1 MALFLACGAL
11 AQQRTQGIGVPTAVV
26 GYQDVRADVS
36 TVVSVAT
43 DEATETEVQLRFA
56 GWIERVYANTTYAR
70 VQRGQPLLRV
80 YSPDLYAAE
89 QEYVFAARNRARLAA
104 SAVAGV
110 AAGAASLLADAR
122 ARLQQEQVPAVEI
135 ARLERSLRPRSRLT
149 IPAPASGIVTERDAL
164 PNQRVE
170 PGQRLFRIA
179 ALSPIWV
186 NAEVNE
192 SDLGRVQVGQPV
204 RLQFDAFPGRVF
216 RAPVDFINP
225 QVDAASRTA
234 RVRMVLANGD
244 GALLPGM
251 YGQARIGVALGRQL
265 VIPASAVL
273 QTGEQP
279 LAFVDQG
286 GGRLAPRKVELGPRV
301 GDVYV
306 LRGGLRAGER
316 IARQASFLI
325 ASEEQLS
332 AGAGSYAPP
341 SPGVGAAVPVARAAG
356 ARLMLTTAPTP
367 PQVGSNV
374 FRVRLVS
381 AAGAPLAG
389 AQISLAL
396 DLPAMPAMGM
406 AGAKAVVA
414 LTDQGGGLY
423 EGRGRLGSTGTWQ
436 VTITA
441 TRQGQTVA
449 RQQMSL
455 VVVGG
460 MR

>member
-1 MALFLACGAL
+1 MVLFLACGAL
-11 AQQRTQGIGVPTAVV
+11 AQQRTQGIGVPIAVV
-26 GYQDVRADVS
+26 GYQDVHADVA
-36 TVVSVAT
+36 TVASVET
-43 DEATETEVQLRFA
+43 DEATEAEVQLRFA

-70 VQRGQPLLRV
+70 VERGQPLLAV

-89 QEYVFAARNRARLAA
+89 QEYVFAAQNRARLAS

-110 AAGAASLLADAR
+110 AAGAVSLLADAR
-122 ARLQQEQVPAVEI
+122 ARLAQEQVPAAEI
-135 ARLERSLRPRSRLT
+135 ARLERTLLPQSRLT

-170 PGQRLFRIA
+170 PGARLFRIA

-186 NAEVNE
+186 NAAVNE
-192 SDLGRVQVGQPV
+192 SDLGRVRTGQPV
-204 RLQFDAFPGRVF
+204 QLAFDAFPGRVF
-216 RAPVDFINP
+216 RARVDFINP
-225 QVDAASRTA
+225 QVDTASRTA
-234 RVRMVLANGD
+234 RVRMVLANAD

-251 YGQARIGVALGRQL
+251 YGQARIAVALGRQL
-265 VIPASAVL
+265 VIPAGAVL
-273 QTGEQP
+273 QTGDQP

-286 GGRLAPRKVELGPRV
+286 GGRLAPRPVELGTRV
-301 GDVYV
+301 GDLYV
-306 LRGGLRAGER
+306 VRGGLRPGER
-316 IARQASFLI
+316 IARDASFLI
-325 ASEEQLS
+325 ASEEQTS

-341 SPGVGAAVPVARAAG
+341 PPGVGAAAAPAG
-356 ARLMLTTAPTP
+356 ARLMLTTAPAP
-367 PQVGSNV
+367 PRVGSNV

-389 AQISLAL
+389 AQVSLAL

-414 LTDQGGGLY
+414 LADQGGGLY

-449 RQQMSL
+449 HQQMSL

-460 MR
+460 M